1 MNQYSVLP
9 AEAYPLITDLLF
21 AHLRASP
28 AIRPVPATTGERAN
42 QAPHPAGGYS
52 FVPHRFINA
61 LLTPQR
67 TIGCRAAIRK

>member
-1 MNQYSVLP
+1 MNQFQFLP
-9 AEAYPLITDLLF
+9 AVAYSLITDLLF
-21 AHLRASP
+21 TDLRASP
-28 AIRPVPATTGERAN
+28 AIRPVPATKGERAN